1 MTAVLAT
8 RARYSESGV
17 GPGFTER
24 IQAEEDAGDGTEP
37 SVIKKKE
44 KEVEEK

>member
-1 MTAVLAT
+1 M
-8 RARYSESGV
+8 E
-17 GPGFTER
+17 GFGQKKTLVK
-24 IQAEEDAGDGTEP
+24 ALNP